1 MYQVFFFELF
11 NNKKSDDEEAKP
23 NATNRNQSHQSS
35 NINNS
40 HPDLR
45 ILDFIKKI
53 YNSDPIYEKKV
64 ANKTRSRSREDGDK
78 TNNHGKRFRS
88 KTGPEEKNND
98 GDEPRC
104 SNSVPAEQGAR
115 HRQHRHHHHHHH
127 HHHRHQETNK
137 CKKTETKSYYTSVE
151 SYSTTNANYYVNS
164 STSSTVSSKYTRSK
178 NSDSTMYSFLLIPR
192 NELNACASNNE
203 LSTSYAPS
211 VNSLPFE
218 DEPRDDRA
226 RPNVETNVEL
236 NPKEHC
242 DDTDDCDLL
251 SPRNYAK
258 TLNAIYELDENGK
271 MRTKSQDGNSSGGKL
286 SEPVKVANSP
296 SSSESR
302 FDLPCNTRNLST
314 IYEIDEKLKE
324 SDLSV
329 NQKLSSKLFNQN
341 RHHQD
346 MNRQS
351 SVAVHVT
358 SSERSRIPVSIHSL
372 SSCTSGSKE
381 KLAAKT
387 SRQLKVA
394 NASSKSSL
402 GTTRSQYS
410 VNNPLCDKRASSLVS
425 HNSSK
430 TSAYSQCSRISKL
443 HSSSIDSVEAYTL
456 TKNLVAKVHPKVA
469 VKQSNVS
476 ATSNKSIKLQP
487 ALDGTDNL
495 ELPITFD
502 IVRPSKKNSSCTM
515 KIETNVM
522 SLNIDSTTCSVAS
535 GIRDNRKRF
544 RCYRS
549 ENMCVWPQLQKKFE
563 TYLLR
568 RTHRAR

>member
-1 MYQVFFFELF
+1 MTKSDGVDSHASLPYVPAKSSLPKLDNPEKICSSLQFDVRKVPVTFEDSIMKHPNAKVNDALKDVTVAQLLDSFRPAKCCRKTVLNETPHSTMPYAASLRSLPLQESDLTTIRDIMQSNNVREFFKQQTLFEYYVHFQRNIITPDSNNRITNGGTIVPVASRSASHAQRWHRMYQVFFFELF

-271 MRTKSQDGNSSGGKL
+271 MRTKSKYN
-286 SEPVKVANSP
+286 
-296 SSSESR
+296 
-302 FDLPCNTRNLST
+302 
-314 IYEIDEKLKE
+314 
-324 SDLSV
+324 
-329 NQKLSSKLFNQN
+329 
-341 RHHQD
+341 
-346 MNRQS
+346 
-351 SVAVHVT
+351 
-358 SSERSRIPVSIHSL
+358 
-372 SSCTSGSKE
+372 
-381 KLAAKT
+381 
-387 SRQLKVA
+387 
-394 NASSKSSL
+394 
-402 GTTRSQYS
+402 
-410 VNNPLCDKRASSLVS
+410 
-425 HNSSK
+425 
-430 TSAYSQCSRISKL
+430 
-443 HSSSIDSVEAYTL
+443 
-456 TKNLVAKVHPKVA
+456 
-469 VKQSNVS
+469 
-476 ATSNKSIKLQP
+476 
-487 ALDGTDNL
+487 
-495 ELPITFD
+495 
-502 IVRPSKKNSSCTM
+502 
-515 KIETNVM
+515 
-522 SLNIDSTTCSVAS
+522 
-535 GIRDNRKRF
+535 
-544 RCYRS
+544 
-549 ENMCVWPQLQKKFE
+549 
-563 TYLLR
+563 
-568 RTHRAR
+568 